1 MTDDYE
7 RLAYII
13 IKVLHQKEEEENHDG
28 DSVTVVRTIWRD
40 GTVLSTSD
48 QCCDRGEISEYYS
61 ITVES

>member
-1 MTDDYE
+1 V
-7 RLAYII
+7 RLMIMKDWHII
-13 IKVLHQKEEEENHDG
+13 IKVLHQKEEEDYDG

-40 GTVLSTSD
+40 ETVLSTSD